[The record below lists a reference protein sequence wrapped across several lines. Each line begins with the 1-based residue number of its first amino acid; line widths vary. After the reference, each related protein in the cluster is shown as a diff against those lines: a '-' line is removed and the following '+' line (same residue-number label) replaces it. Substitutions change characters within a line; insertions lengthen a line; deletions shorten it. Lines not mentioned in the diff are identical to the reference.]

1 MTGVKWFSG
10 ELLDLLGLSMYE
22 EVKNYLVD
30 KRKEGDKS
38 VKKPIGA
45 MQSPWAFIPSEPK
58 ENFNEVYPNI
68 LLGN

>member
-1 MTGVKWFSG
+1 
-10 ELLDLLGLSMYE
+10 MYE

-38 VKKPIGA
+38 VKKPMGA